1 MKLGIAIFPSLEL
14 QEKVNSYRK
23 RYDSHYS
30 VIAPHMTL
38 KSHFEAADIDEV
50 AQQVAAIAE
59 HTSTFDIQINKV
71 SNFAPV
77 KYVIYFKVEQ
87 NETLTHLHR
96 QFAELF
102 GEDPHPYVPHLTIAQ
117 DLTSQEFED
126 VYGQLQMTSVNYS
139 ETIDKISLC
148 YQLENGHWNVYE
160 TFKLNS

>member
-50 AQQVAAIAE
+50 AQQVAAVAE

-77 KYVIYFKVEQ
+77 KGAVRRQEVSGRTGHKLECLFLFADQLDVLDRVFQGGEFLS
-87 NETLTHLHR
+87 NSCCDHR
-96 QFAELF
+96 TE
-102 GEDPHPYVPHLTIAQ
+102 
-117 DLTSQEFED
+117 
-126 VYGQLQMTSVNYS
+126 
-139 ETIDKISLC
+139 
-148 YQLENGHWNVYE
+148 
-160 TFKLNS
+160 